1 MDDTTAPPPPATSS
15 TWSRASDTGG
25 SGGPTAAPGSA
36 GLDRVDFDAYTSEQ
50 LLALAD
56 ELERKN
62 DILALENRLF
72 EQFYQRSTSTGSGPA
87 AVSAGPARPPAWNG
101 TAENADDS
109 RSGGGGGVPGDD
121 PTAAAAALATTLRPK
136 KKKGDKVKQA
146 TDVVVLLTPE
156 QKAEIATRELEELRD
171 DMEKRKLDWGKAMD
185 NLRAEMEEIE
195 IGVSE
200 IKKAMY
206 EFKRDIVQT
215 ALSERTGKVMAE
227 KVIRYFEDKMR
238 ARDTTLEKIRLKNS
252 TLKTQKNK
260 LMLQLK
266 QKEEMGEVLH
276 AIDFDQLKIENH
288 QYLAKIEERNAE
300 LLKLKMAA
308 GKIVQVMNVYK
319 RRLAGLE
326 DESGRLRF
334 EIKSRRELLARL
346 HDEAQQVHGD
356 TDKALRVNKTLT
368 AAGREFRVPSVMEYV
383 MLKANHEELLTKV
396 RSWRRK
402 VEIAQMALT
411 RNQQLLGAMV
421 AESARAS
428 PTLEAP
434 RKRQLE
440 SRADREQMAQGA
452 LPAPVSVPVPA
463 GTTRGV
469 SRLEPLH

>member
-1 MDDTTAPPPPATSS
+1 MDDTTAPQPPATGSI
-15 TWSRASDTGG
+15 WSRTSDVGG
-25 SGGPTAAPGSA
+25 GGPTAAPRSA

-62 DILALENRLF
+62 DTLALENRLF
-72 EQFYQRSTSTGSGPA
+72 EQFYQRSTSTGPGPA

-101 TAENADDS
+101 AAENVDDS
-109 RSGGGGGVPGDD
+109 RSSGGGAVPGDD

-136 KKKGDKVKQA
+136 KKKGDKVKQM

-308 GKIVQVMNVYK
+308 GKIMQVMNVYK

-334 EIKSRRELLARL
+334 EIKSRRDLLARL

-356 TDKALRVNKTLT
+356 TDKALRVNKTLM

-396 RSWRRK
+396 RSWRCK

-421 AESARAS
+421 AESARTS
-428 PTLEAP
+428 PTLEGP

-440 SRADREQMAQGA
+440 SRADREQMVQGA
-452 LPAPVSVPVPA
+452 LPAPVSVAVPA
-463 GTTRGV
+463 GATRGA
-469 SRLEPLH
+469 SHLEPLH